1 MNYDP
6 SDKKVHGAFHRI
18 FTDEQEN
25 NIVEYIDEVYIKLG
39 KYFSDFFFES
49 LIFEAYDDI
58 YQNSPSAPPFQCS
71 PGFIKDFKDRHRI
84 SSRLSHFR
92 QRPIKKS
99 EQKISEEI
107 ELFKLNIKSLI
118 EKARDSDEPVINS
131 DETGFQILPTSI
143 KTWSFKNTKNVSIN
157 VADSDK
163 ERVSIMSSITSD
175 YKKLPLFIIG
185 KGECLE
191 EAQEKLG
198 EIIDDNYLT
207 FSSK

>member
-1 MNYDP
+1 MT
-6 SDKKVHGAFHRI
+6 I
-18 FTDEQEN
+18 
-25 NIVEYIDEVYIKLG
+25 
-39 KYFSDFFFES
+39 
-49 LIFEAYDDI
+49 
-58 YQNSPSAPPFQCS
+58 
-71 PGFIKDFKDRHRI
+71 FIKIRHLLHLFNEILHHVCRTFDRDQLKIR
-84 SSRLSHFR
+84 
-92 QRPIKKS
+92 K
-99 EQKISEEI
+99 KISEEI

-131 DETGFQILPTSI
+131 DESGFQILPKLI
-143 KTWSFKNTKNVSIN
+143 KTWLFKKTKKVSIN

-163 ERVSIMSSITSD
+163 ERVSIMASITSD

-198 EIIDDNYLT
+198 ETIDDNYLT